1 MSHEGFRKLKPFFF
15 PMNVEKLRNLISERV
30 PSQALAYC
38 LQLWQQNPFD
48 FKLRK
53 TRQTKVGDFTFR
65 PGRAIQI
72 TVNHDLHPYLFLMTY
87 IHEVAHHHVHTQHGN
102 RVQSHGTEWKRKFQ
116 ELMIPVLHESV
127 FPEAILTHLKKHM
140 QDPMASSFSDSEL
153 TRLFRSYDQKES
165 AKILLSQLPEGSIFS
180 LNKRWFKKGKVR
192 RTRVLCSELKTKR
205 QYLVPID
212 SPVGQVQLALL

>member
-1 MSHEGFRKLKPFFF
+1 
-15 PMNVEKLRNLISERV
+15 MNVEKLHNLISDRV
-30 PSQALAYC
+30 PTPALSYC
-38 LQLWQQNPFD
+38 ISLWQKLPFD

-87 IHEVAHHHVHTQHGN
+87 IHEVAHHHVHSQHGN

-116 ELMIPVLHESV
+116 ELMIPVLEEAI
-127 FPEAILTHLKKHM
+127 FPEPILSHLKKHM
-140 QDPMASSFSDSEL
+140 RDPMASSFSDSEL
-153 TRLFRSYDQKES
+153 TKLFRSYDEKES
-165 AKILLSQLPEGSIFS
+165 AKILLSELPEGSIFN

-192 RTRVLCSELKTKR
+192 RTRVLCSELKTRR
-205 QYLVPID
+205 QYLIPID
-212 SPVGQVQLALL
+212 SPVGQAQLSLL